1 MVKYYYIDDISKQQ
15 CGPFP
20 SNDLPSKRIRPETLV
35 WRSGMP
41 DWINAGSVPELSFLF
56 NTKIPLPEERK
67 PEAAAIKTSPAETVA
82 AEPKPQSQPLASPQ
96 PANNYQQTNY
106 KQDNNTRR
114 WDDILPMPKNW
125 LVESILLSI
134 FCCSPISVVG
144 IFYAAKVESLYYAK
158 EYDRATQAAEN
169 AKKWALAGI
178 LFLPACYVLLVIFGA
193 IVGSV
198 FSWL

>member
-20 SNDLPSKRIRPETLV
+20 LNDLLSKKIRPETMV

-41 DWINAGSVPELSFLF
+41 DWVNAGSVSELSFLF
-56 NTKIPLPEERK
+56 DAKIPLPEEK
-67 PEAAAIKTSPAETVA
+67 N
-82 AEPKPQSQPLASPQ
+82 AEPTSNMSASQPQ
-96 PANNYQQTNY
+96 PATNYQQANY
-106 KQDNNTRR
+106 RQDNTRR

-158 EYDRATQAAEN
+158 EYDRATQASDN

-178 LFLPACYVLLVIFGA
+178 LFLPACYVLLVMFGA
-193 IVGSV
+193 MLGFA
-198 FSWL
+198 FS

>member
-20 SNDLPSKRIRPETLV
+20 SNDLPSKKIRPETMV

-56 NTKIPLPEERK
+56 ETKIPLPEERK
-67 PEAAAIKTSPAETVA
+67 PEPVVIGTSPSETVA
-82 AEPKPQSQPLASPQ
+82 TEPKSQPQSIVSPQ
-96 PANNYQQTNY
+96 PATNYQQTNY
-106 KQDNNTRR
+106 RQDNNTRR